1 MFLIWPSTSYMYFE
15 LSLNMDKDS
24 GLDYVDLDI
33 FQLFWIFQN
42 RYSFCEDYVEYKLS
56 GTRL

>member
-33 FQLFWIFQN
+33 FQLF
-42 RYSFCEDYVEYKLS
+42 
-56 GTRL
+56 